1 MNKWEAGTGIISESD
16 WLFIV
21 GDMTKE
27 VLIQKRLWME
37 NAQKKMTKQ
46 EKQVFD
52 WLSVVVEGFAKSKSA
67 VQMQRWTSCCL
78 TTEYY

>member
-1 MNKWEAGTGIISESD
+1 MSESD
-16 WLFIV
+16 WLFNV

-27 VLIQKRLWME
+27 VSIQKRLWME

-46 EKQVFD
+46 EKQALN
-52 WLSVVVEGFAKSKSA
+52 WLSVVVEGFTKSKSA
-67 VQMQRWTSCCL
+67 IQKQRWTSCCL